1 MIANLVSHEHSM
13 ELVISSTI
21 NEKYFTLVICLLNV
35 FVLCFIKYLLTE
47 EIGNV
52 NILNVAK
59 NNRIQNYTLFWT
71 DLERAN

>member
-1 MIANLVSHEHSM
+1 MIANLVSLEHSM
-13 ELVISSTI
+13 ELVISSII
-21 NEKYFTLVICLLNV
+21 NEKYFILVICLLNV
-35 FVLCFIKYLLTE
+35 LVLCFIKYLLTE

-71 DLERAN
+71 DLERAT